1 MSWTDERIATLK
13 KMWLQ
18 GKSAS
23 EIAEKL
29 GGVTRNA
36 VIGKAHRLN
45 LSGRPSPIKKP
56 GAEKKPVAKAQAAEP
71 VQEAAP
77 VRKPAPEPALA
88 KKTAPAAAPKP
99 VPVAPKAP
107 EAPAPKAAA
116 PPVPA
121 STPSKAQPQ
130 RSSGNGPGKPPEIV
144 QLAALA
150 NATSRPDGAI
160 VSILELNERT
170 CRWPVGDPRD
180 AGFGYCGAES
190 YMAHPYCAEHVAIAF
205 QAPNRKDRKPV
216 KNVKEAEAPEL
227 DDLEIEVEVEDEDA
241 IDDETLEDD
250 LDDDTPVTI

>member
-45 LSGRPSPIKKP
+45 LSGRPSPIKKVVAP
-56 GAEKKPVAKAQAAEP
+56 KKGSA
-71 VQEAAP
+71 
-77 VRKPAPEPALA
+77 
-88 KKTAPAAAPKP
+88 APAAAPAAKKP
-99 VPVAPKAP
+99 APVAAPKAKP
-107 EAPAPKAAA
+107 APAPKAAPKAAA
-116 PPVPA
+116 PAPMAAPA
-121 STPSKAQPQ
+121 KMPQ

-150 NATSRPDGAI
+150 NATSRADGKI
-160 VSILELNERT
+160 ISILELSERL

-180 AGFGYCGAES
+180 GNFGYCGADS
-190 YMAHPYCAEHVAIAF
+190 YGSHPYCAEHVAIAF
-205 QAPNRKDRKPV
+205 QAPNRKDKKQV
-216 KNVKEAEAPEL
+216 KNTKEADAPEL
-227 DDLEIEVEVEDEDA
+227 EDIEVEVEDDEDA
-241 IDDETLEDD
+241 IDDTLADD
-250 LDDDTPVTI
+250 LDDDDTPITV